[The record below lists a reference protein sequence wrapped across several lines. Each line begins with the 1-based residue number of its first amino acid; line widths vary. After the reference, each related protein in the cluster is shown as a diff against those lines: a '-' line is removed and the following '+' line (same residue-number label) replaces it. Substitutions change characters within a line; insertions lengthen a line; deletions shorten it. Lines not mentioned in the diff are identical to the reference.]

1 MGDLFSLFNFSL
13 FFVIYCGTWISFHTC
28 TSHLWDMRPFG
39 IIESTLVT
47 SVMSLTSDFYS
58 DEFNIRD
65 VIVLWLLLV
74 SLDWPVSFIA
84 LQWKGVDVVVNV
96 SWLDTAVWMNSRSNW
111 WRSCSW
117 VVVAHLRWMGLSL
130 MHQYLGAL
138 VGCRWYWYRL
148 IADTEW
154 GQRQVVGAAT
164 MQPSAHW
171 HSAGWW
177 KWLGRKCN
185 DWRFRRCPPTSIF
198 L

>member
-1 MGDLFSLFNFSL
+1 MILVG
-13 FFVIYCGTWISFHTC
+13 FFGTFLGSFWVEIELTPRYCPSTKTCGTTIWRLFIRSISSNCNRSELTQFNNNWFNWA
-28 TSHLWDMRPFG
+28 SGLNRVLV
-39 IIESTLVT
+39 II
-47 SVMSLTSDFYS
+47 
-58 DEFNIRD
+58 I
-65 VIVLWLLLV
+65 I
-74 SLDWPVSFIA
+74 IA
-84 LQWKGVDVVVNV
+84 R
-96 SWLDTAVWMNSRSNW
+96 LDTAVWMNSRSNW

-117 VVVAHLRWMGLSL
+117 VVAHLRWMGLSL